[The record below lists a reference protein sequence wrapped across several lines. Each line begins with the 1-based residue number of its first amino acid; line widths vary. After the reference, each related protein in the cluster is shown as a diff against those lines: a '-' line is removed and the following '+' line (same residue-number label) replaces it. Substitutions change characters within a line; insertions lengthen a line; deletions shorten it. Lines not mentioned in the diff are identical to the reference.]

1 MLTQLTEMKYSLEEG
16 WEDVLQASSFDS
28 ILVNTVYCDV
38 HHLGTDRQTDMLQI
52 NQQMDIIP
60 TDGLAWQT
68 CDGQTD
74 R

>member
-1 MLTQLTEMKYSLEEG
+1 
-16 WEDVLQASSFDS
+16 
-28 ILVNTVYCDV
+28 VYCDV